1 MVSLP
6 ERKQAAKYLVKNFGV
21 STRFTCK
28 LLKLN
33 RNTLS
38 YQSKVNKSEIVK
50 QVCDLSYK
58 YPRWGYRKV
67 TDYLHNQGVRV
78 CKETV
83 RSIRKQAGLQV
94 KRKQHKR
101 RVFRAKP
108 ILHQAEHLNHVWSW
122 DFMFDATFN
131 GRKLKVLNIIDEYSK
146 ELLVSYV
153 ARTITA
159 RDVYKILQKLF
170 AERGYPVHIRSDNGP
185 EFVAKYI
192 QEQIAKTKV
201 NIIYIQPGSPW
212 QNPFIE
218 SFNSILRDNI
228 LNRYLFFTPSEA
240 QAVIDNFKSE
250 YNTERPHGTLGGL
263 TPQMFVEKCSEKKL
277 CA

>member
-6 ERKQAAKYLVKNFGV
+6 DRKQAANYLVKNFGV

-28 LLKLN
+28 LLKLR
-33 RNTLS
+33 RNTFS
-38 YQSKVNKSEIVK
+38 YEPKVNRSALRK
-50 QVCDLSYK
+50 QVCDLSYER
-58 YPRWGYRKV
+58 PRWGYRKI
-67 TDYLHNQGVRV
+67 TDYLKIRGVKV

-83 RSIRKQAGLQV
+83 RSIRKQSGLQV
-94 KRKQHKR
+94 KRKQHRR
-101 RVFRAKP
+101 RVSRSKP
-108 ILHQAEHLNHVWSW
+108 TLRQAEYVNHVWSW

-131 GRKLKVLNIIDEYSK
+131 GRKLKVLNIMDEYSK

-153 ARTITA
+153 ARNITA
-159 RDVYKILQKLF
+159 RDLYKVLQKLF
-170 AERGYPVHIRSDNGP
+170 AERGYPAHIRSDNGS
-185 EFVAKYI
+185 EFVAKHI
-192 QEQIAKTKV
+192 QEQLAKAKV

-228 LNRYLFFTPSEA
+228 LNRYLFLTPKEA
-240 QAVIDNFKSE
+240 QSIINNFKSE
-250 YNTERPHGTLGGL
+250 YNTERPHGTLGGI
-263 TPQMFVEKCSEKKL
+263 TPQMFVDKCLQKKL